1 MGDVMKILDAQVH
14 VWVPQSPERPWPQG
28 GAARAQL
35 PHALDCSKLLAMMN
49 EAGVDGAVLVP
60 PSWEGD
66 GNDHA
71 LAGAAAHPD
80 RFAVMGRLALDQPNN
95 ARLLPDWKRQAGM
108 LGVRLTFVQER
119 EREWLRNGTTD
130 WFWPAAEAAG
140 VPVMLHATG
149 LMGHVQAIAERH
161 PGLTI
166 IIDHFGL
173 STRMVNEGR
182 AEQCID
188 DIVSL
193 AKLPN
198 VYAKVTA
205 APVYSRQPYPFRDMD
220 RHIERVVR
228 AFGPRRCFWGTDLS
242 HALERASYRQCVTHF
257 TQELKFLSDEDKEW
271 IKGRSLVECLGWAL

>member
-1 MGDVMKILDAQVH
+1 MHRSAYGCRNRRNG
-14 VWVPQSPERPWPQG
+14 PGRR
-28 GAARAQL
+28 AARAQL
-35 PHALDCSKLLAMMN
+35 PYALDCPRLLAMMN

-66 GNDHA
+66 RNDHA

-80 RFAVMGRLALDQPNN
+80 RFAVMGRLALDQPGN
-95 ARLLPDWKRQAGM
+95 AKLLPGWKQQPGM

-130 WFWPAAEAAG
+130 WFWAAAEKVG
-140 VPVMLHATG
+140 IPIMLHATG
-149 LMGHVQAIAERH
+149 LMGHVKAIAERH

-188 DIVSL
+188 DTVSL

-198 VYAKVTA
+198 VYAKVSA
-205 APVYSRQPYPFRDMD
+205 A
-220 RHIERVVR
+220 
-228 AFGPRRCFWGTDLS
+228 L
-242 HALERASYRQCVTHF
+242 
-257 TQELKFLSDEDKEW
+257 
-271 IKGRSLVECLGWAL
+271 

>member
-1 MGDVMKILDAQVH
+1 MKIIDAQVH
-14 VWVPQSPERPWPQG
+14 VWLPESPDRPWPRD

-35 PHALDCSKLLAMMN
+35 PYALDYSKLLAMMN
-49 EAGVDGAVLVP
+49 EAGVDRAILVP

-66 GNDHA
+66 RNDHG

-80 RFAVMGRLALDQPNN
+80 RFAVMGRLALDQPGT
-95 ARLLPDWKRQAGM
+95 AKLLAGWKKQPGM

-119 EREWLRNGTTD
+119 EREWLRDGTAD
-130 WFWPAAEAAG
+130 WLWAAAAAAD
-140 VPVMLHATG
+140 VPIMLHATG

-161 PGLTI
+161 PGLRI

-182 AEQCID
+182 AEECID
-188 DIVSL
+188 DTVSL
-193 AKLPN
+193 AKHQN
-198 VYAKVTA
+198 VHVKVSA

-220 RHIERVVR
+220 PHIERIVGT
-228 AFGPRRCFWGTDLS
+228 FGPHRCFWGTDLS

-257 TQELKFLSDEDKEW
+257 TEELRFLTDQDKDW
-271 IKGRSLVECLGWAL
+271 IMGRGVAECLGWAL